1 MNDSVQE
8 ELRKEQERKE
18 SEELAYQLQIER
30 EIDKEYTRLSI
41 FEMSKGKYGFE
52 VSHRSFALGYWA
64 AIRNNQSA
72 CN

>member
-30 EIDKEYTRLSI
+30 EIDK
-41 FEMSKGKYGFE
+41 FYGIAQKSATFE
-52 VSHRSFALGYWA
+52 VSSRSFALGYWA